1 MYVLIYLF
9 NFFVVVVIYV
19 TVSPIRST
27 MLRLQDTWI
36 KFIIIIII
44 IIVVVIIFFIYLFFY
59 CCYYYYYYLNNHF
72 AMHVCFLLDKP
83 ILSVY
88 WSAFDHT

>member
-1 MYVLIYLF
+1 MLISLF

-27 MLRLQDTWI
+27 MLKLQDTWI

-44 IIVVVIIFFIYLFFY
+44 IIIVIII
-59 CCYYYYYYLNNHF
+59 
-72 AMHVCFLLDKP
+72 
-83 ILSVY
+83 III
-88 WSAFDHT
+88 